1 MSRKDE
7 LVKLARLF
15 QAQAESCSHGP
26 VKQILRKFA
35 ECYRREA
42 KQLLETQRRE
52 SAKHKKSDQAA

>member
-26 VKQILRKFA
+26 VKQNLRKLA
-35 ECYRREA
+35 EYYQREA

>member
-15 QAQAESCSHGP
+15 QEQAESCHGP
-26 VKQILRKFA
+26 VKQSLRKLA
-35 ECYRREA
+35 EYYQREA
-42 KQLLETQRRE
+42 KQLLEAQRRE